1 MEDKENPYDAGIILF
16 NVGKREFGSPNSNF
30 KKLANRLASKY
41 KVEVNDEPLS
51 FEILAEANCVIL
63 AGPQEMFSLQEFDAL
78 KKYVQSGGN
87 ILVLMQEGGES
98 RTETN
103 INYFLEEYGVSVNP
117 DSVVRSVYYKYFH
130 PKENL
135 ISNGVLNKEIQRV
148 ASGRP
153 RGN

>member
-63 AGPQEMFSLQEFDAL
+63 AGP
-78 KKYVQSGGN
+78 
-87 ILVLMQEGGES
+87 
-98 RTETN
+98 
-103 INYFLEEYGVSVNP
+103 
-117 DSVVRSVYYKYFH
+117 
-130 PKENL
+130 
-135 ISNGVLNKEIQRV
+135 
-148 ASGRP
+148 
-153 RGN
+153 